1 MKPILHRFI
10 IIVLIA
16 FCLLFMTSYLQN
28 KKIVMPE
35 TPAVEDAQ
43 KTNEPISSEAVYS
56 QESIQQTAEPQASS
70 ETTLTQSIPL
80 ENDES
85 LSKKN
90 REYNIQLDQNSPF
103 YSVLF
108 ENATFLHSEK
118 GINLKISEV
127 SSMVSS
133 QEGFFVDVLRY
144 ALVDIDKDGEKELL
158 LDLDNYNGTVVL
170 KTFDDGIYGY
180 YLWRRMMKD
189 IKATGDFWS
198 TGGMS
203 GGSGKISFSKSGFE
217 RENILYYEAIEFEN
231 RIIYKYN
238 GVIITENEYNQ
249 RLSAFE
255 ALPEPEWFDYYR

>member
-28 KKIVMPE
+28 KKIVMLE

-85 LSKKN
+85 LSQKN

-118 GINLKISEV
+118 
-127 SSMVSS
+127 
-133 QEGFFVDVLRY
+133 
-144 ALVDIDKDGEKELL
+144 
-158 LDLDNYNGTVVL
+158 
-170 KTFDDGIYGY
+170 
-180 YLWRRMMKD
+180 
-189 IKATGDFWS
+189 
-198 TGGMS
+198 
-203 GGSGKISFSKSGFE
+203 
-217 RENILYYEAIEFEN
+217 
-231 RIIYKYN
+231 
-238 GVIITENEYNQ
+238 
-249 RLSAFE
+249 
-255 ALPEPEWFDYYR
+255 